1 VEGRKRKCQGML
13 HWIFPVIFWHDSL
26 NSGVQPLRLIIMS
39 ATLRVSDFA
48 ENQRLFSSPAP
59 IINVAARQ
67 HSVTIHFNRRTPS
80 DYITEAIKKASKIH
94 CRLPPGGILIFLT
107 GQNEITGVC
116 RKLEAKFGGKALDT
130 RRRRRNNNAPSRS
143 RTVDTEEQSQVLPFR
158 MVSLSP
164 SGRKIIFDDISA
176 EFEAEDFDL
185 GHDGGDLAFDVDED
199 MADEDPEAL
208 DSDDDQAGEN
218 EALGIDVDETESKHF
233 NMLP

>member
-1 VEGRKRKCQGML
+1 
-13 HWIFPVIFWHDSL
+13 
-26 NSGVQPLRLIIMS
+26 
-39 ATLRVSDFA
+39 
-48 ENQRLFSSPAP
+48 
-59 IINVAARQ
+59 
-67 HSVTIHFNRRTPS
+67 
-80 DYITEAIKKASKIH
+80 
-94 CRLPPGGILIFLT
+94 
-107 GQNEITGVC
+107 
-116 RKLEAKFGGKALDT
+116 
-130 RRRRRNNNAPSRS
+130 
-143 RTVDTEEQSQVLPFR
+143 

-185 GHDGGDLAFDVDED
+185 GHDGGELAFDVDED